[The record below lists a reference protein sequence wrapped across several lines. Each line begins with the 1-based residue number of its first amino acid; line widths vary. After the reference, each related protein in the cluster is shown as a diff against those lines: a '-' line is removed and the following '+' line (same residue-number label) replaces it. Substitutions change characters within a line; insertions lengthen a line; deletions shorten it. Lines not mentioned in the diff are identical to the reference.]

1 MGMVVCVRQN
11 DKINNYVEET
21 EEKSDIK
28 LQEIFT
34 WHRTPKKKKLTDF
47 DEISMGMLK
56 VYPFK

>member
-34 WHRTPKKKKLTDF
+34 
-47 DEISMGMLK
+47 
-56 VYPFK
+56 